1 MRKEISKKL
10 EGAAWEKEI
19 EKAYEKASKNFKVD
33 GFRPG
38 HAPKDIF
45 MKKYKE
51 ETLWMDAAEN
61 YIEEAY
67 KEVMDE
73 NKDLE
78 LVAQPKVEIKSLDKN
93 GVEFVFTLVTKP
105 EVKLGKYK
113 GLGVKK
119 EETTVTK
126 EEIEKSIEEMRN
138 HYADYSVKTG
148 KIENGDIAVID
159 FEGFKDGVP
168 FEGGKGENYSL
179 TIGSN
184 TFIPG
189 FEDQLI
195 GHEAGEE
202 VDVKVTFPEDYHAE
216 SLKGAKVTF
225 KVKINT
231 VKEKNVPE
239 LNEEFFADLG
249 MEGINSKET
258 LEKQVEENIKTRKD
272 YDNENK
278 YIDALLDVATNNMEV
293 EVPEEM
299 VYDETS
305 RMLRR
310 YEEQLGMQGIKLED
324 FYKFTKSNEEDLR
337 EKMKEEALKIVKQ
350 RLLLEAIV
358 KEESL
363 EVSDEE
369 AEHEAEHLAGHY
381 NMSKEDFLKEFGGL
395 EAVKYDSLVRKAL
408 EILKE
413 ND

>member
-195 GHEAGEE
+195 GH
-202 VDVKVTFPEDYHAE
+202 
-216 SLKGAKVTF
+216 
-225 KVKINT
+225 
-231 VKEKNVPE
+231 
-239 LNEEFFADLG
+239 
-249 MEGINSKET
+249 
-258 LEKQVEENIKTRKD
+258 
-272 YDNENK
+272 
-278 YIDALLDVATNNMEV
+278 
-293 EVPEEM
+293 
-299 VYDETS
+299 
-305 RMLRR
+305 
-310 YEEQLGMQGIKLED
+310 
-324 FYKFTKSNEEDLR
+324 
-337 EKMKEEALKIVKQ
+337 
-350 RLLLEAIV
+350 
-358 KEESL
+358 
-363 EVSDEE
+363 
-369 AEHEAEHLAGHY
+369 
-381 NMSKEDFLKEFGGL
+381 
-395 EAVKYDSLVRKAL
+395 
-408 EILKE
+408 
-413 ND
+413 

>member
-113 GLGVKK
+113 GLGIKK

-202 VDVKVTFPEDYHAE
+202 VDVNVTFPEDYHAE
-216 SLKGAKVTF
+216 NLKGAKVTF

-310 YEEQLGMQGIKLED
+310 YEEQLGMEGIKLED